1 MRHPPLFLGGSLA
14 FGRKGWGKGSGRPN
28 GQGCPH
34 SDPTRAVPKARTLG
48 QRHLG
53 TPAGYRAQGG
63 TCSSRFCGEGGRGET
78 LTPGSFQHPLRQEV
92 EELREEGVVGL
103 PSPTAHRQ
111 KGSVDRAK
119 AQGKVGGGSTHPG
132 LHAQTRKQACKHTTT
147 QARMHTRTD
156 MSASRHACTR
166 ARTHARRHTHTH
178 LPVHPGVCPCTR
190 ALPHAGMLLCQCL
203 IEVTGAK
210 RKQWRPHGSADP
222 FLSSCWR
229 V

>member
-111 KGSVDRAK
+111 KGSVGRAK
-119 AQGKVGGGSTHPG
+119 AQGKVRGGSTHPG
-132 LHAQTRKQACKHTTT
+132 LHAQTWKQACKHTTT
-147 QARMHTRTD
+147 HAHTHRYVRKQTRVHTGTHTCAQAHSHAFTHAPRRVPMHPGTPTR
-156 MSASRHACTR
+156 RHA
-166 ARTHARRHTHTH
+166 
-178 LPVHPGVCPCTR
+178 P
-190 ALPHAGMLLCQCL
+190 
-203 IEVTGAK
+203 
-210 RKQWRPHGSADP
+210 
-222 FLSSCWR
+222 LSVPNRGHRS
-229 V
+229 